1 MSKKGSNFFEEHVEK
16 IVLGAVGVVC
26 LWFLITRVIISPN
39 VVEYENKKLSATRI
53 DAQLEKQ
60 AGLLEDKISQ
70 KPEEVEAYK
79 AQKDAFAAKFD
90 SAIGNIDSNLSL
102 PLPVSMEVKRISD
115 RKFAMPAIG
124 QIKGIDAEHIRAVA
138 FVPTAAINED
148 NRYESAE
155 TEPNDM
161 DLVTVEGKF
170 DIAGLYERF
179 YANFA
184 GDNVPNEQ
192 WRDPC
197 LAIPVFAGVQLQR
210 QEMLPDANWSDWEI
224 VPRAQIDQRK
234 KLFELVEDVR
244 KLPAGGVRIRLLQF
258 NDPVLRRELLQPS
271 GYKIASV
278 GEEWYPP
285 SLHREYL
292 KDQQSRRAQEKH
304 EAKMASKE
312 KETEKDEGRVGSRP
326 RAGSRSRGSKGSEEG
341 SGGGISIVGSSAP
354 KRVSGAKS
362 RLERPSE
369 ETAKTV
375 IDFPAKFSASL
386 LSPTTDLSRMSG
398 PLDFWAIDDTVQA
411 GKTYRYRMRLGF
423 FNPVAGTDQF
433 QDKDKHFQN
442 DVVLWSDFSEVTKNM
457 EIPAILYFFP
467 RDIQEAAGAVTVQV
481 SKYVFGNWY
490 SKDFMVKKGE
500 VIGKI
505 AKTEVKEENPDVY
518 VPESIDYDTG
528 AVVVDIVPVNDLS
541 ASKDLRSRSYY
552 DMLYSFDGT
561 KIEHMPIKTM
571 NWDDKMQ
578 SRFNE
583 IKRASKEPRVAL
595 RDWKGTEAQ
604 QMQQKGGITV
614 QSVGE

>member
-1 MSKKGSNFFEEHVEK
+1 MSKKDSNFFEEHVEK
-16 IVLGAVGVVC
+16 IVLGTVGVVC

-39 VVEYENKKLSATRI
+39 VVEYENKKLSASRV
-53 DAQLEKQ
+53 DAQLEQQ
-60 AGLLEDKISQ
+60 AELLENKISQ
-70 KPEEVEAYK
+70 KPKEAEAYK
-79 AQKDAFAAKFD
+79 AQIDAFAAKFN

-102 PLPVSMEVKRISD
+102 PLPASTYPQDISD

-124 QIKGIDAEHIRAVA
+124 QIKGIDAEHIRVVA

-148 NRYESAE
+148 NRYENTQ
-155 TEPNDM
+155 TEPNDV

-170 DIAGLYERF
+170 DVAGLYERF

-197 LAIPVFAGVQLQR
+197 LAIPVFAAVQLQR
-210 QEMLPDANWSDWEI
+210 QEMLSDANWSDWEI
-224 VPRAQIDQRK
+224 VPRTQIDQRK

-258 NDPVLRRELLQPS
+258 NDPVLRREMLQPS
-271 GYKIASV
+271 GYKICSI

-285 SLHREYL
+285 SLHREFL

-312 KETEKDEGRVGSRP
+312 KGKEEGRGS
-326 RAGSRSRGSKGSEEG
+326 SRQRVDSRTRGTKGSEEG
-341 SGGGISIVGSSAP
+341 SGGGISIVGSSTP
-354 KRVSGAKS
+354 KRVSGTKS
-362 RLERPSE
+362 RPERPSE
-369 ETAKTV
+369 EATKTV
-375 IDFPAKFSASL
+375 INFPTKFDELL

-505 AKTEVKEENPDVY
+505 AKTEVKEENPNVF

-541 ASKDLRSRSYY
+541 ASKGLRSRSYY

-578 SRFNE
+578 ARFNE
-583 IKRASKEPRVAL
+583 IKRASKEPKVAL
-595 RDWKGTEAQ
+595 RDWKGTPTQ
-604 QMQQKGGITV
+604 QMQQKGGITTE
-614 QSVGE
+614 SMGE